1 MRSIML
7 RAIFSTSSPSA
18 NSIRLC
24 FSLSNRLPRLLL
36 FVACSGCFAVQA
48 APGSNTSN
56 EASVILHSTITGNQ
70 EQPKVLYIVPWQPPG
85 GVDQLQQPVQSLLN
99 DVFAP
104 VDRAEFQRE
113 LKYRAAADK
122 AATDAAAIP

>member
-1 MRSIML
+1 L
-7 RAIFSTSSPSA
+7 HG
-18 NSIRLC
+18 
-24 FSLSNRLPRLLL
+24 RLLNIL
-36 FVACSGCFAVQA
+36 LLVAVLSIGWGAQA
-48 APGSNTSN
+48 APDSNPQR

-122 AATDAAAIP
+122 AATDAAALP

>member
-1 MRSIML
+1 MKSGIDRKSQALRYLVLATSISL
-7 RAIFSTSSPSA
+7 TASLHAAPA
-18 NSIRLC
+18 NS
-24 FSLSNRLPRLLL
+24 
-36 FVACSGCFAVQA
+36 
-48 APGSNTSN
+48 NTA
-56 EASVILHSTITGNQ
+56 EANVVLHSTITGNQ

-113 LKYRAAADK
+113 LKYRAAAE
-122 AATDAAAIP
+122 AVPQ